1 VVVNSS
7 GSSRLPRRLV
17 MSDGDGEESGHSGG
31 GGGYDVDGDGDGRM
45 LGNAHMDVVWGRCA
59 GSGMVC

>member
-1 VVVNSS
+1 
-7 GSSRLPRRLV
+7 
-17 MSDGDGEESGHSGG
+17 MSDGDGDGEESGHSGG